1 MFGGVDKGRAILT
14 VRRMKTVVFY
24 YTQSGQ
30 ALEAVKNIC
39 GVLLQNNKEK
49 RINDEVVY
57 KQIKPLE
64 HYPFPWS
71 HYEFFDTFPETRLGI
86 PPSGIEPIDFSDIDD
101 ADIVIVS
108 GQSWFLSPSLPL
120 QSFFR
125 DDQVRHYL
133 QGRPIVFVNVC
144 RNMWLMTSREIK
156 RYVHNTKARLIGHI
170 VLQDR
175 TPNLISALTIVRW
188 LIGGRKKAEGLLPDA
203 GISDTDLQ
211 AASRFGDII
220 RNTWEEEKTKLLQQ
234 RLLEAGAID
243 YKPSILFLEKA
254 GHRMFGL
261 WAAFIRKKGGFRS
274 PQRRLRVNIF
284 YYYLLTV
291 LFLVSPFGQLI
302 FYLTWPLQHVRRHE
316 HEDCNV

>member
-1 MFGGVDKGRAILT
+1 
-14 VRRMKTVVFY
+14 MKTVVFY

-39 GVLLQNNKEK
+39 DALCHNDEEE
-49 RINDEVVY
+49 RITDEVVY

-64 HYPFPWS
+64 QYPFPWS
-71 HYEFFDTFPETRLGI
+71 RYEFFDTFPETRLGI

-101 ADIVIVS
+101 ADIVIIG

-120 QSFFR
+120 QSFFT
-125 DDQVRHYL
+125 DEQVRHYL
-133 QGRPIVFVNVC
+133 QGRPIVFVNAC
-144 RNMWLMTSREIK
+144 RNMWLMTSRDIK
-156 RYVHNTKARLIGHI
+156 RYVHDAGAQLVGHI

-175 TPNLISALTIVRW
+175 TPNLISAMTIVRW

-203 GISDTDLQ
+203 GIPDSDLQ
-211 AASRFGDII
+211 ASSRFGDII
-220 RNTWEEEKTKLLQQ
+220 RNTWQEEKTELLQQ

-261 WAAFIRKKGGFRS
+261 WAAFIRRKGGFRS
-274 PQRRLRVNIF
+274 PQRRQRVNMF

-291 LFLVSPFGQLI
+291 LFLISPFAQLF
-302 FYLTWPLQHVRRHE
+302 FYLTWPLQHVRRHKQ
-316 HEDCNV
+316 EDCGVS